1 MAEPD
6 HTEITTAGPST
17 PLPAEIEEARRLHEH
32 ARADATKRAYAAD
45 WRHFEAWCM
54 ARGLESLPAAPE
66 TLVLYL
72 AAFAGQFKMSTI
84 ERRLATIR
92 VAHATE
98 GFEAPTRHP
107 AVREARAG
115 ARRLY
120 GVATA
125 GKAPAL
131 ADDIRAMVGN
141 LPETLLGSRDR
152 ALLLVGFAGGFRR
165 SELVAIDVE
174 HLQFDEAGVRIAIP
188 RSKTDQE
195 GEGATIGIHA
205 TGRPTCPVAAL
216 RAWLERAAIDE
227 GPVFRPVDRHGNVRP
242 NRLRSAAVADVV
254 KRTAVSAGLEHPERY
269 SGHSLR
275 AGLVTEAFA
284 RGAAEHDIMRQ
295 TRHKDSRTLRR
306 YRREGRV
313 WINNV
318 TSDLGI

>member
-1 MAEPD
+1 MK
-6 HTEITTAGPST
+6 T
-17 PLPAEIEEARRLHEH
+17 PHGGALTSEVLSMVPAEAAEVRRLHDH
-32 ARADATKRAYAAD
+32 ARAEATKRAYAAD
-45 WRHFEAWCM
+45 WKHFESWCE
-54 ARGLESLPAAPE
+54 ARGYTSLPATPDA
-66 TLVLYL
+66 LALYL
-72 AAFAGQFKMSTI
+72 GALAGRFKMSTI

-92 VAHATE
+92 VAHATA
-98 GFEAPTRHP
+98 GFDAPTRHP

-131 ADDIRAMVGN
+131 ADDIRAMVGC
-141 LPETLLGSRDR
+141 LPDTLLGARDR
-152 ALLLVGFAGGFRR
+152 ALLLAGFAGGFRR

-205 TGRPTCPVAAL
+205 TGRSTCPVAAL
-216 RAWLERAAIDE
+216 RAWLERAAIVD
-227 GPVFRPVDRHGNVRP
+227 GPVFRPVDRHGNVRSS
-242 NRLRSAAVADVV
+242 RLRPAAVADVV
-254 KRTAVSAGLEHPERY
+254 KRAAIAAGLENPERY

-306 YRREGRV
+306 YRREGRL

-318 TSDLGI
+318 TENIGL